1 MKTWLALS
9 LVTAMR
15 VLHIA
20 SSDTDPHVFSNP
32 PIHSD
37 DKRFQ
42 YLVWSSNF
50 RSGGGAEMFPNARLI
65 LAFQTPFMLNAQD
78 MHEFVGCTSVS

>member
-1 MKTWLALS
+1 MKTWLALP

-20 SSDTDPHVFSNP
+20 SSDTDPHGFSNP

-50 RSGGGAEMFPNARLI
+50 HSGGGAEMVPNARLI
-65 LAFQTPFMLNAQD
+65 LAFQTPFILNAQD
-78 MHEFVGCTSVS
+78 MHDFVGCASVS